1 MILGAGSAGCVLANR
16 LSEDP
21 RISVA
26 VIEAGPSSDTWKV
39 DMPSA
44 LLYTM
49 HDPKYNWKYYSEPEP
64 FLNNRKIFCPRGKM
78 IGGSSSHNGMVH
90 VRGHAQDFNRWA
102 QKGLTNWSYNHV
114 LPYFKKLETWSG
126 GDNKYRGGDG
136 PLQVSKSK
144 INEKFPLYQAVID
157 AAKEAGYRYT
167 EDSNG
172 FMQEGFCTYDVTIK
186 DGMRCN
192 IGKAYLKE
200 ASKRKNVDIF
210 MQSHVQKII
219 VEDSAK
225 ADWSNVDIALLS
237 AGKTASLEISPVIA
251 ASGATVVDNSSGWRM
266 DPEVP
271 LVVSEVN
278 PEALDEIPKGIVAN
292 PNCTTMVAMPV
303 LSPLHKCAELLSL
316 RISTYQA
323 VSGAGLA
330 GVEELEGQINS
341 ATGKATQLAYDGK
354 AHEFPEPSSFP
365 QSIAF
370 NVLPHAG
377 SFIDD
382 GRGET
387 DEEQKLR
394 NESRKILNIPNLL
407 VSPVCVRVPVFTGH
421 SLAINAEFENSISP
435 EEATEI
441 LSKTSGVTLCDVP
454 TPIDCTG
461 IDDTLVGRIRKD
473 ETVENGLALFLSG
486 DNLRKGAAL
495 NAIQIAE
502 ELLKR

>member
-1 MILGAGSAGCVLANR
+1 MNIAVVGATGQVGQVMRALLWERKFPVGDIRFMASSRSAGSML
-16 LSEDP
+16 
-21 RISVA
+21 
-26 VIEAGPSSDTWKV
+26 
-39 DMPSA
+39 
-44 LLYTM
+44 
-49 HDPKYNWKYYSEPEP
+49 NW
-64 FLNNRKIFCPRGKM
+64 
-78 IGGSSSHNGMVH
+78 
-90 VRGHAQDFNRWA
+90 
-102 QKGLTNWSYNHV
+102 
-114 LPYFKKLETWSG
+114 
-126 GDNKYRGGDG
+126 GD
-136 PLQVSKSK
+136 
-144 INEKFPLYQAVID
+144 
-157 AAKEAGYRYT
+157 
-167 EDSNG
+167 
-172 FMQEGFCTYDVTIK
+172 QEIT
-186 DGMRCN
+186 
-192 IGKAYLKE
+192 
-200 ASKRKNVDIF
+200 
-210 MQSHVQKII
+210 
-219 VEDSAK
+219 VEDSAI

-251 ASGATVVDNSSGWRM
+251 ASGAIVVDNSSGWRM

-271 LVVSEVN
+271 LVVSDVN
-278 PEALDEIPKGIVAN
+278 PEDLDEIPKGIVAN

-303 LSPLHKCAELLSL
+303 LSPLHKRAGILSL

-377 SFIDD
+377 SFVDD

-441 LSKTSGVTLCDVP
+441 LSNTSGVTLCDVP
-454 TPIDCTG
+454 TPIDSTG